1 MNRPASAL
9 IRRLGGLLLLGAA
22 FAAAP
27 AAAGTL
33 QVDPITVELSS
44 DRKIAS
50 VKIRNEEAAPV
61 TIRAYVLNWTQENGE
76 DVYEESSSLILSP
89 PVFTIK
95 GGGTQLVRVGLRNP
109 AAAGKAYRLIVEE
122 VPEANP
128 GTGVKVALRLNLPL
142 FAMMA
147 TGEQSDLSWSARKE
161 GDGWTL
167 EAVNRGKGW
176 VRVDPDAASKTT
188 GVAAGPGAFFG
199 VVLPG
204 NRKTWAIGPA
214 PRLADPA
221 RFRLIAGKQGDDP
234 QLASR

>member
-9 IRRLGGLLLLGAA
+9 IRRLGGLLLLGSA

-33 QVDPITVELSS
+33 QVDPITVELSA
-44 DRKIAS
+44 DRKVAS

-61 TIRAYVLNWTQENGE
+61 TIRAYVLTWTQEGGE

-122 VPEANP
+122 VPEAI
-128 GTGVKVALRLNLPL
+128 
-142 FAMMA
+142 
-147 TGEQSDLSWSARKE
+147 
-161 GDGWTL
+161 
-167 EAVNRGKGW
+167 GKTN
-176 VRVDPDAASKTT
+176 S
-188 GVAAGPGAFFG
+188 
-199 VVLPG
+199 
-204 NRKTWAIGPA
+204 
-214 PRLADPA
+214 
-221 RFRLIAGKQGDDP
+221 
-234 QLASR
+234 